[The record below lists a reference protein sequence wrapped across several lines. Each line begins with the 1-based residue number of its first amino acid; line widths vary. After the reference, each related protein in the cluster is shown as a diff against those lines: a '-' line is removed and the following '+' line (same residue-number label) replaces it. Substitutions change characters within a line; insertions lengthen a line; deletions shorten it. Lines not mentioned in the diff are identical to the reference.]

1 METPFY
7 FWLLKEGSLGFVW
20 SVRQCP
26 ASSLDPLKFAQD
38 LQCECEFRA
47 GLDGLVKP
55 WLSRAEES
63 TAASLAP
70 PHSRQAAGQTEQAC
84 VAFAKVMLG
93 I

>member
-1 METPFY
+1 M
-7 FWLLKEGSLGFVW
+7 
-20 SVRQCP
+20 
-26 ASSLDPLKFAQD
+26 
-38 LQCECEFRA
+38 
-47 GLDGLVKP
+47 VKP